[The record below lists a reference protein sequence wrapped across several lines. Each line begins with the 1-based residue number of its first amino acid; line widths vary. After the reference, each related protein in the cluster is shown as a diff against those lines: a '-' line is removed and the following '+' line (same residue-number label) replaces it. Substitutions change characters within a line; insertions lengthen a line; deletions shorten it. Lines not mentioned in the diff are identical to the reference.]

1 MGRVIRTFITAGGYR
16 GEGDLDVS
24 AKVAHSGEGEAA
36 GARMPPWPHLSDA
49 AVHRAKQGRNC
60 WSGQWQRK
68 MALLCQ
74 RHIKIQQAAE
84 SPWQCTFFFLPF
96 GPWAAKSGCGRQPAK
111 RVWLPTASQTLCLL
125 HPWVGEINFAGQAGN
140 GVTGA
145 LRTARGSTLGLSCI
159 SRIFRRA
166 IFHKDANNGPNP
178 AYTCWEGQGRPPSQH
193 RATQRP
199 TGANGS
205 EIARDA
211 MIEKKRILLCHSI
224 SKPGRPQGPCRISP
238 WNCGQRIIWWLT
250 CICLLINQLC
260 CGMTINSIFRFW
272 VLLPEGTGHVP
283 GAFWR
288 L

>member
-1 MGRVIRTFITAGGYR
+1 MGFHDR
-16 GEGDLDVS
+16 E
-24 AKVAHSGEGEAA
+24 
-36 GARMPPWPHLSDA
+36 
-49 AVHRAKQGRNC
+49 
-60 WSGQWQRK
+60 K
-68 MALLCQ
+68 MASLATAYRNPEGTKSIAGQHLVSSLCPSTLG
-74 RHIKIQQAAE
+74 QQKVGAGFCPQKA
-84 SPWQCTFFFLPF
+84 FGLP
-96 GPWAAKSGCGRQPAK
+96 
-111 RVWLPTASQTLCLL
+111 

>member
-1 MGRVIRTFITAGGYR
+1 M
-16 GEGDLDVS
+16 DVS

-84 SPWQCTFFFLPF
+84 SPWPCPFFFLPF

-178 AYTCWEGQGRPPSQH
+178 AYTCWEGQGRPPLPASGHTAAHRGKRERNRQGRHDREKKNPSLSQH
-193 RATQRP
+193 LKTRQAARPVPDLPLELRPAYNMVAYLYLLTHKPTLLWYDNKQHISILGVTARRHRAC
-199 TGANGS
+199 
-205 EIARDA
+205 AR
-211 MIEKKRILLCHSI
+211 RLLA
-224 SKPGRPQGPCRISP
+224 
-238 WNCGQRIIWWLT
+238 
-250 CICLLINQLC
+250 LI
-260 CGMTINSIFRFW
+260 G
-272 VLLPEGTGHVP
+272 E
-283 GAFWR
+283 
-288 L
+288 